1 MWEFFH
7 SKKASLLPSVLPGT
21 KYAWEIIWKK
31 SLLICFESY
40 QGILYSNAGRVDMN
54 VNILLIV
61 NINPICKI

>member
-1 MWEFFH
+1 MWEIFH
-7 SKKASLLPSVLPGT
+7 SKKASLLPSVWPGT

-40 QGILYSNAGRVDMN
+40 QGILYSSTGRVDMN